1 MRVAPS
7 LQRVVLAGLV
17 FSAPA
22 AGMAQET
29 HPIVFQTAAELR
41 QQSRSDALTIKEV
54 YRPLMPQAVFA
65 DEAALQD
72 ALADGRLVPLSS
84 VRVPHLEL
92 RIWGHSPS
100 VERDLDTRLYESL
113 RPATM
118 GMLLEI
124 ARRVDHGPI
133 ELTSAV
139 RTAEYQRALTGRNAN
154 AVTDVPTHVMGYAI
168 DIGLRYASEAT
179 VKDLRRALNDLRDAG
194 EIYFIAE
201 RYQATFHVVPVPAR
215 VRQFEMTYAE
225 TLASELAPPPEAQ
238 EVVLELDSLQAP
250 DREAGFFERV
260 WSWVT
265 GWFG

>member
-1 MRVAPS
+1 MRSA
-7 LQRVVLAGLV
+7 LWLRGVVVTGLALG
-17 FSAPA
+17 APA
-22 AGMAQET
+22 APIAQET

-54 YRPLMPQAVFA
+54 YRPLMPEAMFA
-65 DEAALQD
+65 DEDALRD

-84 VRVPHLEL
+84 VDVPHLEL

-100 VERDLDTRLYESL
+100 VEDDLDTRLYESL
-113 RPATM
+113 RPATL
-118 GMLLEI
+118 GMLIEI
-124 ARRVDHGPI
+124 GRRVDHGPI

-225 TLASELAPPPEAQ
+225 TLAAALAPAPPATEPM
-238 EVVLELDSLQAP
+238 LDLDPVHAP
-250 DREAGFFERV
+250 QREAGFFERV
-260 WSWVT
+260 WTWVT
-265 GWFG
+265 NLFD